1 MEGLKQV
8 NKLIGEGIKN
18 TINISVRPTRPG
30 HSSTDTP
37 FTTYRRHFCDVL
49 RKNGYETRSSGNYII
64 ANYGKETVTFYF
76 AAHNPHNHNYLVSSV
91 LENEVN
97 YYAFYDNSNNCVY
110 LVGYGIVRKYC
121 KSLKNSYTF
130 YNDTRHV
137 KLFIP
142 DDWARQQKINTYSLY
157 K

>member
-18 TINISVRPTRPG
+18 TNNISVRHTHPG
-30 HSSTDTP
+30 LSSTDTP

-49 RKNGYETRSSGNYII
+49 RKNDYETRSTGNYII
-64 ANYGKETVTFYF
+64 ANNGKETVTFYF
-76 AAHNPHNHNYLVSSV
+76 AAHNPRNHNYLVSAV

-97 YYAFYDNSNNCVY
+97 YYALYDNSNNSVY

-121 KSLKNSYTF
+121 KSLKDSYTF
-130 YNDTRHV
+130 YNDARNA

-142 DDWARQQKINTYSLY
+142 DDWARQQRINTYSL
-157 K
+157 

>member
-18 TINISVRPTRPG
+18 TTNVSVRHTCPG

-37 FTTYRRHFCDVL
+37 FTSYRRRFCDVL
-49 RKNGYETRSSGNYII
+49 RKNGYETRSNGNYVI
-64 ANYGKETVTFYF
+64 ANNGKETVTFYF
-76 AAHNPHNHNYLVSSV
+76 AAHNPRNHNYLVSAV

-97 YYAFYDNSNNCVY
+97 YYAFYDNSNNSVY

-121 KSLKNSYTF
+121 KSLKESYTF

-142 DDWARQQKINTYSLY
+142 DDWARQQRINTYSL
-157 K
+157 